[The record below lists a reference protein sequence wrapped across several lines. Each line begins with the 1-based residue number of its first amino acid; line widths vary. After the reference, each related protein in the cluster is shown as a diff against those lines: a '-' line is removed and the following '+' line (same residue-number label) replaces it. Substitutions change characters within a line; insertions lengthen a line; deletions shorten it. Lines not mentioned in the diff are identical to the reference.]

1 LREQVISIRKAN
13 QRGISLGDGK
23 NILPPWLRILS
34 VDIARKTK
42 ESGAYR
48 AIAKYRI
55 LKDGSMEFLGKVTL
69 EENK

>member
-1 LREQVISIRKAN
+1 
-13 QRGISLGDGK
+13 LGDGK

>member
-1 LREQVISIRKAN
+1 
-13 QRGISLGDGK
+13 LGDGK

-55 LKDGSMEFLGKVTL
+55 LKDGSMKFLGKVTL
-69 EENK
+69 EEDK